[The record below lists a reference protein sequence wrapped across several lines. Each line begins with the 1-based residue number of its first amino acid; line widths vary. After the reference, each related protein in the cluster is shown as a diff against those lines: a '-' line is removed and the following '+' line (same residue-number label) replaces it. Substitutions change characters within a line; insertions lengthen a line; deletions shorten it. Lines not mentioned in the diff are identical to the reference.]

1 MRFLFNTY
9 KQHHDVGLAAH
20 QAGDMVKARM
30 HYLMAAKYLCAL
42 AKDGEVEFKSQRL
55 KKAGRLMEMAKGLE
69 GPEAQRPKGAKGKAE
84 DRSQKAA
91 GVEDESEAKVS
102 RWVVSNP
109 PDTRFKDVAGLE
121 DVKRVI
127 DLRVIQPLRNPALAD
142 RFKKK
147 KGGGVLLYG
156 PPGTGKTLIS
166 RAIACELDATFFS
179 IKCSDIMSK
188 WVGSAEKN
196 IQELFAAARNC
207 ERSVIFM
214 DETEAIIAKRG
225 GGSTVMNRVIPE
237 FLAQVDGLER
247 HDTMLLLLGATNR
260 PWDMDDAALRP
271 GRFDALI
278 YVPLPD
284 QAARQKMIELNLR
297 EVPMADDIELAEL
310 AQRLEGY
317 SGADIKGFSE
327 AVTDAP
333 YQRQI
338 ETGLEQV
345 VMPVDIDQALERVR
359 PSVDDKQLDRY
370 GRYREGKGGSE

>member
-9 KQHHDVGLAAH
+9 KQHHDEGLAAH
-20 QAGDMVKARM
+20 QAGDLAKARM

-42 AKDGEVEFKSQRL
+42 AKDGEPDFKAQRL
-55 KKAGRLMEMAKGLE
+55 RKAERLMEIAKGLE
-69 GPEAQRPKGAKGKAE
+69 GSEAQRPKGPKGKAGGGRRRAE
-84 DRSQKAA
+84 
-91 GVEDESEAKVS
+91 GVGDEGETEAKPS

-109 PDTRFKDVAGLE
+109 PDTGFADVAGLE

-127 DLRVIQPLRNPALAD
+127 DLRVIQPLRNPELAD

-196 IQELFAAARNC
+196 IQELFAAARHH

-225 GGSTVMNRVIPE
+225 GNSTVMNRVIPE

-247 HDTMLLLLGATNR
+247 HDNMLLLLGATNR
-260 PWDMDDAALRP
+260 PWDMDEAALRP

-284 QAARQKMIELNLR
+284 QAARYKMIESNLK
-297 EVPMADDIELAEL
+297 EVPRADDIDLAEF
-310 AQRLEGY
+310 AQRLAGY
-317 SGADIKGFSE
+317 SGADIKGLSE

-338 ETGLEQV
+338 ETGQAQV
-345 VMPVDIDQALERVR
+345 VTVGDLEAALERVK
-359 PSVDDKQLDRY
+359 PSVDEKMLARY
-370 GRYREGKGGSE
+370 GRYQESR